1 VAAPPVPGQPA
12 PPGAVVLGM
21 PGVPGSPAIGEPLP
35 GAAPALSLPPPP
47 LPPVPAGGAR
57 IAVLLPL
64 SGSSAQLGADMLNA
78 VELALFDFADE
89 GFELIIHDTG
99 STPEMAAQA
108 AKMAVADGAQLVLGP
123 LTAASTVA
131 VAEVA
136 IPASINVVSFSADRA
151 VAGGGVNVMGFLPG
165 DQVQRVVSYTASRG
179 LGRFAAL
186 APDTPYG
193 RTVIAA
199 LQESARLAGG
209 QVVRTQIY
217 SPSTT
222 DFNAMIKQLADY
234 DARRGALLAQRR
246 ELAGHED
253 ELSKRALARLENLQT
268 IGDLPFDA
276 LLVADGGN
284 RLEQI
289 AALLPYYDVD
299 PRRIRMLGTMLWDEA
314 GPITEPALVGGWFA
328 APAPAERRDFETRFR
343 ATFGRAPRRL
353 ATLAYD
359 AAALAWVLSQTPRG
373 PDFSAAAIADPRGF
387 LGQDGIFRFRPDGT
401 VERGLAVLQ
410 VGRDG
415 ERPIDPAPQS
425 FGPLIN

>member
-1 VAAPPVPGQPA
+1 
-12 PPGAVVLGM
+12 
-21 PGVPGSPAIGEPLP
+21 
-35 GAAPALSLPPPP
+35 
-47 LPPVPAGGAR
+47 
-57 IAVLLPL
+57 
-64 SGSSAQLGADMLNA
+64 
-78 VELALFDFADE
+78 
-89 GFELIIHDTG
+89 
-99 STPEMAAQA
+99 EMAAQA

-165 DQVQRVVSYTASRG
+165 DQVARVVSYTASRG
-179 LGRFAAL
+179 LSRFAAL
-186 APDTPYG
+186 APDTAYG

-199 LQESARLAGG
+199 LQESATLAGG
-209 QVVRTQIY
+209 QVVRTRFY
-217 SPSTT
+217 PSATT
-222 DFNAMIKQLADY
+222 DFNAMVKQLADY

-246 ELAGHED
+246 ELAGRDD

-268 IGDLPFDA
+268 IGDLPFEA
-276 LLVADGGN
+276 LLVADGGS

-314 GPITEPALVGGWFA
+314 GPITEPALLGGWFA

-343 ATFGRAPRRL
+343 ANFGRAPRRL

-359 AAALAWVLSQTPRG
+359 AAALAWVLSQTPG
-373 PDFSAAAIADPRGF
+373 GADFSAAAIADPRGF

-425 FGPLIN
+425 FGPLVN